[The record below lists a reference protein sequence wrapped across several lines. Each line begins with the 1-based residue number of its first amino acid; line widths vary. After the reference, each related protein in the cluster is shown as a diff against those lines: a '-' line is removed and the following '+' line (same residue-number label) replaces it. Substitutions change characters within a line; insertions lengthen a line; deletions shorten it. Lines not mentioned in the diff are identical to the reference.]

1 MLQNVFSF
9 SRTLRVLCDFCVSNA
24 YTWTIYFYSWV
35 LYVQLRFQLSSHSF
49 HPQYL
54 WQFSKQL
61 ADSYLVFF
69 MLPVITP
76 GYPLTWSAGGSGMS
90 NSVTPWTGARQ
101 TPLSVGFCRP
111 EYWSGYPFP
120 SPGDLNQRSNPGLP
134 HCRQIIYHLSHE
146 YALVILFT
154 VWATRGPGTLVI
166 LIYCWSD
173 HNTRS
178 TLAFIY
184 KRYIWNFCVYLHSHK
199 ITKNWVA
206 LEMQKT
212 ISVLLHDFM
221 CNRNLL
227 FISCLNDF

>member
-101 TPLSVGFCRP
+101 APLSVGF
-111 EYWSGYPFP
+111 SGQNT
-120 SPGDLNQRSNPGLP
+120 GVGIRSLLQGISI
-134 HCRQIIYHLSHE
+134 RDRTQVSHI
-146 YALVILFT
+146 AGRLFT
-154 VWATRGPGTLVI
+154 IWAMSMP
-166 LIYCWSD
+166 
-173 HNTRS
+173 
-178 TLAFIY
+178 
-184 KRYIWNFCVYLHSHK
+184 
-199 ITKNWVA
+199 
-206 LEMQKT
+206 
-212 ISVLLHDFM
+212 
-221 CNRNLL
+221 
-227 FISCLNDF
+227 

>member
-1 MLQNVFSF
+1 MWLLCFQCIYMNNLFLFMSSLCTIKIPTKQSQFSSTIFVTVFKTISWQLLGF
-9 SRTLRVLCDFCVSNA
+9 LHVASYHSWLSLDVKCRWLRHVQLCDSMD
-24 YTWTIYFYSWV
+24 WSPPG
-35 LYVQLRFQLSSHSF
+35 SSVRGI
-49 HPQYL
+49 L
-54 WQFSKQL
+54 
-61 ADSYLVFF
+61 
-69 MLPVITP
+69 
-76 GYPLTWSAGGSGMS
+76 
-90 NSVTPWTGARQ
+90 
-101 TPLSVGFCRP
+101 RP

-146 YALVILFT
+146 YALVIL
-154 VWATRGPGTLVI
+154 
-166 LIYCWSD
+166 IYCWSD

-184 KRYIWNFCVYLHSHK
+184 KRYMWNFCVYLHSHK
-199 ITKNWVA
+199 ITKNGVA